1 MNIPPTNPS
10 DPREKRRLLAWE
22 LHQQGW
28 SQGNIAAALGVTQ
41 GAVSQWIKRAV
52 EGGGAEA
59 LLHHPAPGRCAALT
73 DEQFRQIP
81 ALLARGT
88 QAYGFEGGR
97 WTTARVALVL
107 KNTFDVT
114 YHPAHVSR
122 LLSKYCP
129 GWRDLKNP

>member
-1 MNIPPTNPS
+1 MDISPITPP
-10 DPREKRRLLAWE
+10 DLREKRRLLAWE

-28 SQGNIAAALGVTQ
+28 SQRRIAAALGVTQ

-52 EGGGAEA
+52 EGGGVAA
-59 LLHHPAPGRCAALT
+59 LYHHPAPGRRAALT
-73 DEQFRQIP
+73 DEQYRQIP

-88 QAYGFEGGR
+88 EAYGFQGGR
-97 WTTARVALVL
+97 WTTRRVAIVL
-107 KNTFDVT
+107 KDTFGVS

-129 GWRDLKNP
+129 GWRDQKKT